1 MLLKVGDIMTPNPVS
16 IIPETPLR
24 EVLGLMKDHQCRQL
38 PVVDGDHVVGIVT
51 DRDVR
56 LVMNSPLTMRERVE
70 DEMLLRTVTAADCMT
85 PDPMTVDVNEPAA
98 NAADLLRT
106 FKFGSLPVVDSGR
119 LAGIVT
125 VSDILTSFIKLLRE
139 NATASGS

>member
-1 MLLKVGDIMTPNPVS
+1 MLLRVCDIMTPHPAS

-56 LVMNSPLTMRERVE
+56 LVMNSPLTMRERFE
-70 DEMLLRTVTAADCMT
+70 DELLLRTVTAADCMT
-85 PDPMTVDVNEPAA
+85 PNPMTVDINDPAA
-98 NAADLLRT
+98 TAADLLRT
-106 FKFGSLPVVDSGR
+106 FKFGGLPVVDSGR
-119 LAGIVT
+119 LVGIVT
-125 VSDILTSFIKLLRE
+125 VSDILVSFIKLLRE
-139 NATASGS
+139 DAAASGS

>member
-1 MLLKVGDIMTPNPVS
+1 MTPTPVS
-16 IIPETPLR
+16 ITPETPLR

-38 PVVDGDHVVGIVT
+38 PVVEGERVVGIVT

-56 LVMNSPLTMRERVE
+56 LVMNSPLTMRERFE

-85 PDPMTVDVNEPAA
+85 PDPMTIDVNDPAA

-106 FKFGSLPVVDSGR
+106 FKFGSLPVVDSGY
-119 LAGIVT
+119 LVGIVT

-139 NATASGS
+139 NAASTG